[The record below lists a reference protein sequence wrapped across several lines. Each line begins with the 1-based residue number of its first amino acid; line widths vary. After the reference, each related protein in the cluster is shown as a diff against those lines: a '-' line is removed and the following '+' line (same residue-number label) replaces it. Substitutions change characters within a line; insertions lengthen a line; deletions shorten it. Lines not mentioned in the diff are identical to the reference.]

1 MRVRG
6 NGFTLIELMVT
17 IAVLAIIAAMAAPS
31 FGTMLNKRKLEVELK
46 DLTQVLSLA
55 RSQAVL
61 LRTNTTVGLNSSLP
75 STQISFFWAP
85 QSNGIKI
92 LNIPGGYNAPPQ
104 FVFNAQ
110 GMFIPGSF
118 VKKRKNINDQG
129 DEEWIVDQVEI
140 DGVKVDQ
147 LENYPRAITICSE
160 KLKVSKTLTYS
171 VVGAFESVS
180 EGSCS

>member
-17 IAVLAIIAAMAAPS
+17 IAVLAIIAMMAAPS
-31 FGTMLNKRKLEVELK
+31 FGTMLNKRKLDNEVKGLAH
-46 DLTQVLSLA
+46 VLSMA

-61 LRTNTTVGLNSSLP
+61 LRTNTIIGLNSSLP
-75 STQISFFWAP
+75 STQTNFFWTP

-92 LNIPGGYNAPPQ
+92 MNIPEGYNAPPN
-104 FVFNAQ
+104 FIFNAQ

-118 VKKRKNINDQG
+118 VKKRKETNAQG
-129 DEEWIVDQVEI
+129 EEEWVADQIEI

-147 LENYPRAITICSE
+147 LENYPREITICSE
-160 KLKVSKTLTYS
+160 KLNLTKTLNYS
-171 VVGAFESVS
+171 IVGTFDSIT
-180 EGSCS
+180 EGTC